1 MNEEE
6 FRKQSIKKLDELG
19 TKIDALIQVVAITSR
34 KDAIA
39 KGKKKTDQIVAL
51 SNLGLSNDVI
61 ALIVGSTPEAVR
73 VRIAQL
79 KVKKGQKTKR
89 S

>member
-1 MNEEE
+1 VNEEE

-19 TKIDALIQVVAITSR
+19 SKIDALIQVVAITSR
-34 KDAIA
+34 KDIVT

-73 VRIAQL
+73 VRLTQL
-79 KVKKGQKTKR
+79 KAKKGRKTKR